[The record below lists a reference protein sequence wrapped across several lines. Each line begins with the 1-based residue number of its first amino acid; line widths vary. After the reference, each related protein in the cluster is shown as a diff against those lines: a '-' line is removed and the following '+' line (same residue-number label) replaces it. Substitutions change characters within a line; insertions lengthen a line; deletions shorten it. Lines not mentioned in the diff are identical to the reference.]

1 MLNYTMKDPLATYL
15 KRFPT
20 HEQILES
27 EPDPDVSWIV
37 AIPSR
42 SEPGLADTLRSLVEN
57 DAPASPVEVIVCFN
71 TAPDDPEEIHSL
83 HEYQLEQFG
92 SRTQLASWISSEIP
106 SWISIFAIQA
116 PEWTRKV
123 AGVGSARKLV
133 MDEALRRFHQISRPE
148 GWILCLD
155 ADCLCDRRYFKSIE
169 SAIQANPQA
178 TGAHAFFEHPV
189 PDDLPERSAR
199 AIQLYEIGLRYYRLA
214 LKWSGFRHAV
224 HTVGS
229 CMMARADAY
238 ARMGGMNRRQAGE
251 DFYFVHKLALAGPM
265 IYITDC
271 LVYPSPRISNRV
283 PFGTG
288 KAVGSMLADDEVQ
301 WQVEPFQAFGDL
313 KQWFEMAESLFRELE
328 KKSTPTN
335 LQLKVALSE
344 EHIKS
349 FLDHAKEVSKTL
361 PPGILKFLEQRQWL
375 EEFKRIILGSAAK
388 DKERWMRAFFDWFN
402 GFLCMKYLRFSES
415 EIYGPQPVETAVSE
429 ILAAYGQ
436 RGVSEDIDLKS
447 LSAQIKGLDVITKL

>member
-1 MLNYTMKDPLATYL
+1 MKDPLATYL

-20 HEQILES
+20 HAQILEL
-27 EPDPDVSWIV
+27 EPDPALSWIV
-37 AIPSR
+37 AIPTR
-42 SEPGLADTLRSLVEN
+42 NEPALADTLRSLVEN
-57 DAPASPVEVIVCFN
+57 DAPISPVEVIVCFN

-92 SRTQLASWISSEIP
+92 SRTQLASWIGAEIP
-106 SWISIFAIQA
+106 SWINIFAIQA

-133 MDEALRRFHQISRPE
+133 MDEALRRFHRINRPE

-155 ADCLCDRRYFKSIE
+155 ADCVCDRRYFKSIE
-169 SAIQANPQA
+169 SAIQANPEA
-178 TGAHAFFEHPV
+178 TGAHAFFEHSV
-189 PDDLPERSAR
+189 PHDLPESSRSAR

-288 KAVGSMLADDEVQ
+288 KAVGSMLAKDEVQ
-301 WQVEPFQAFGDL
+301 WQVEPFQAFVDL
-313 KQWFEMAESLFRELE
+313 KQWFAMAESLFQDLE
-328 KKSTPTN
+328 ENSTATN
-335 LQLKVALSE
+335 LQSKAALSQE
-344 EHIKS
+344 LIQS
-349 FLDHAKEVSKTL
+349 FLDHAEEKAKTL

-375 EEFKRIILGSAAK
+375 EEFKRIILGSATK
-388 DKERWMRAFFDWFN
+388 DTERWMRAFFDWFN
-402 GFLCMKYLRFSES
+402 GFLCMKYLRFAEA
-415 EIYGPQPVETAVSE
+415 EIYGPQLVETAVSE
-429 ILAAYGQ
+429 TLAAYGQ
-436 RGVSEDIDLKS
+436 PGASADVDIDLKS
-447 LSAQIKGLDVITKL
+447 LSAQIKALDATSA

>member
-1 MLNYTMKDPLATYL
+1 MKDSLATYF

-27 EPDPDVSWIV
+27 QPDPALSWIV
-37 AIPSR
+37 AIPTR
-42 SEPGLADTLRSLVEN
+42 NEPGLGDTLRSLVEN
-57 DAPASPVEVIVCFN
+57 DAPNSPVEVIVCFN
-71 TAPDDPEEIHSL
+71 TAPDDPEEIQNL
-83 HEYQLEQFG
+83 HKYQLEQFG
-92 SRTQLASWISSEIP
+92 SRTQLASWIGAEIP

-133 MDEALRRFHQISRPE
+133 MDEALRRFHQINRPE

-155 ADCLCDRRYFKSIE
+155 ADCVCDRQYFTSIE
-169 SAIQANPQA
+169 SAIQANPAA

-251 DFYFVHKLALAGPM
+251 DFYFVHKLAQAGPM

-288 KAVGSMLADDEVQ
+288 KAVGSMLAEDEVR
-301 WQVEPFQAFGDL
+301 WHVEPFQAFGDL
-313 KQWFEMAESLFRELE
+313 KQWFAMAESLFQDLE
-328 KKSTPTN
+328 EKSTATN
-335 LQLKVALSE
+335 LQSKTALSQE
-344 EHIKS
+344 LIQS
-349 FLDHAKEVSKTL
+349 FLDHAEETAQTL

-375 EEFKRIILGSAAK
+375 EEFKRIILGSATK

-402 GFLCMKYLRFSES
+402 GFLCMKYLRFAEA

-429 ILAAYGQ
+429 TLAAYGQ
-436 RGVSEDIDLKS
+436 RGASADVNIDLKS
-447 LSAQIKGLDVITKL
+447 LSAQIKALDAIIA